1 MSAVRR
7 SSFLTAALCCG
18 ALTAPFAGALS
29 AQSAQRFSVQASG
42 LYVGAY
48 GDAYEGLKPGVGAE
62 AQLRY
67 TPSVWSFGVGGQMSS
82 HDLNEPGFEGYKVKL
97 TGAFFEPRRVIDVGS
112 AQVAPYIS
120 ARFAYLRQ
128 SIDLDLTDG
137 VSTVDLKAEASGGQV
152 NVGGGLLFRM
162 SPRINLDLGATFGM
176 IRFGD
181 VEVNVPGYGQTTVGG
196 SSGTGQNLVVRAGLA
211 IGLGK

>member
-7 SSFLTAALCCG
+7 CSLLAAAVCG
-18 ALTAPFAGALS
+18 GVLASPLAGPLA
-29 AQSAQRFSVQASG
+29 AQSAQRVSIQASG

-48 GDAYEGLKPGVGAE
+48 GDAYEGLKPGAGGE

-67 TPSVWSFGVGGQMSS
+67 TPSVWSFGIGGQLST
-82 HDLNEPGFEGYKVKL
+82 HDLDGQGFEGQQVKL
-97 TGAFFEPRRVIDVGS
+97 TGIFFEPRRVIDVGS
-112 AQVAPYIS
+112 TVVAPYIS

-128 SIDLDLTDG
+128 SIDFSLTNG
-137 VSTVDLKAEASGGQV
+137 RETVSVEAKASGSQV
-152 NVGGGLLFRM
+152 NAGGGLLFRM
-162 SPRINLDLGATFGM
+162 SPRVNLDLGATFGM

-181 VEVNVPGYGQTTVGG
+181 VEVNVPGGGNTTVDG
-196 SSGTGQNLVVRAGLA
+196 SSGTGQNLVIRAGLA